1 MKSKDIIMASTEEL
15 KKLHIIKMFFEKK
28 IRQKE
33 AASLLDLSTRQI
45 RRIAARVKLEGNKA
59 VAHRLRQKPSN
70 MKKSDFLKEKIL
82 NLYRAKYSDFGP
94 TFAAEKLSGC
104 DKIKIGKETLRI
116 WLIEA
121 GLHKKRRK
129 PRPHRLY
136 RDRKASFGEMAQV
149 DGSEHAWFEDRGP
162 KSSLIG
168 CIDDAT
174 NNVFGRFY
182 THEGTIPALDCF
194 YRYSLKYGLPVSVYI
209 DKHTTYRSTAKPSIE
224 EELGG
229 EASQS
234 QFQRALSQLGV
245 KIIYAN
251 SPQAKGRIERLF
263 ETFQDRL
270 VKELRLAG
278 IDNINDA
285 NAFLE
290 EYLPLHNK
298 RFSLPSLSGID
309 MHRKPP
315 ANIKSILCIKNKRVL
330 RNDNTIS
337 YCASLYQILDRTVAK
352 KVDVEEHLDG
362 NIYIKYNGKNLRYCK
377 IESRPKLKEVK
388 EEPKERIYSSPKP
401 YHPWRGKMRGRG
413 VLVSKI

>member
-1 MKSKDIIMASTEEL
+1 MKNQDIIMASTEEL
-15 KKLHIIKMFFEKK
+15 KRLHIIKMLFEKK
-28 IRQKE
+28 IGQKE
-33 AASLLDLSTRQI
+33 AAGLLDLSTRQV
-45 RRIAARVKLEGNKA
+45 RRIVTRIKLEGNKA
-59 VAHRLRQKPSN
+59 IVHKLRGKPSN
-70 MKKSDFLKEKIL
+70 RKKSDVLKEKVL
-82 NLYRAKYSDFGP
+82 NLYRTKYHDFGP
-94 TFAAEKLSGC
+94 TFAVEKLAGL
-104 DKIKIGKETLRI
+104 DKIKMGKETLRG
-116 WLIEA
+116 WLIEV
-121 GLHKKRRK
+121 GPHKKRRK

-136 RDRKASFGEMAQV
+136 RERKHSFGEMLQV

-162 KSSLIG
+162 KASFLG

-194 YRYSLKYGLPVSVYI
+194 YRYAQKYGLPVSVYL
-209 DKHTTYRSTAKPSIE
+209 DKHTTYRSTAKPSLE
-224 EELGG
+224 EELNGLIP
-229 EASQS
+229 QS
-234 QFQRALSQLGV
+234 QFQRALSELGV

-270 VKELRLAG
+270 IKELRLAG

-298 RFSLPSLSGID
+298 KFSFPSLSGID
-309 MHRKPP
+309 MHRKPH
-315 ANIKSILCIKNKRVL
+315 ANIKSALCIKGKRVL

-337 YCASLYQILDRTVAK
+337 YCGTLYQILDRTVAK
-352 KVDVEEHLDG
+352 KVDIEEHLDG

-388 EEPKERIYSSPKP
+388 EEPKERIYASPKP
-401 YHPWRGKMRGRG
+401 YHPWRGKMKGRG

>member
-1 MKSKDIIMASTEEL
+1 MKNQDIIMASTEEL
-15 KKLHIIKMFFEKK
+15 KRLHIIKMLFEKK
-28 IRQKE
+28 IGQKE
-33 AASLLDLSTRQI
+33 AAGLLDLSTRQV
-45 RRIAARVKLEGNKA
+45 RRIVTRIKLEGNKA
-59 VAHRLRQKPSN
+59 IVHKLRGKPSN
-70 MKKSDFLKEKIL
+70 RKKSDVLKEKVL
-82 NLYRAKYSDFGP
+82 NLYRTKYHDFGP
-94 TFAAEKLSGC
+94 TFAVEKLAGL
-104 DKIKIGKETLRI
+104 DKIKMGKETLRG
-116 WLIEA
+116 WLIEV
-121 GLHKKRRK
+121 GPHKKRRK

-136 RDRKASFGEMAQV
+136 RERKHSFGEMLQV

-162 KSSLIG
+162 KASFLG

-194 YRYSLKYGLPVSVYI
+194 YRYAQKYGLPVSVYL
-209 DKHTTYRSTAKPSIE
+209 DKHTTYRSTAKPSLE
-224 EELGG
+224 EELNGLIP
-229 EASQS
+229 QS
-234 QFQRALSQLGV
+234 QFQRALSELGV

-270 VKELRLAG
+270 IKELRLAG

-298 RFSLPSLSGID
+298 KFSFPSLSGID
-309 MHRKPP
+309 MHRKPH
-315 ANIKSILCIKNKRVL
+315 ANIKSALCIKGKRVL

-337 YCASLYQILDRTVAK
+337 YCGTLYQILDRTVAK

-377 IESRPKLKEVK
+377 IDKRPGLEKLQREAKQPISYK
-388 EEPKERIYSSPKP
+388 PKP
-401 YHPWRGKMRGRG
+401 YHPWRGKMKGRG